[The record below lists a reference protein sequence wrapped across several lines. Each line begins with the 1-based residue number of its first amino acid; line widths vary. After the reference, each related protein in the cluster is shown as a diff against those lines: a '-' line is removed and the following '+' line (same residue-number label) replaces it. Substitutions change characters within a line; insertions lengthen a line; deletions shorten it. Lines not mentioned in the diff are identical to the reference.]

1 MRFDYSQELED
12 YRAELRAFIARHGPG
27 ARKHVG
33 VRAPEPEQ
41 VPALRA
47 WVARLYGAGYL
58 GQTWPAEYGGR
69 PGATIEHTFIV
80 AEEIA
85 RARTWGEIGAG
96 GLAAGAILAFG
107 SERQRQRYLP
117 RIRSGEDLWCQLFSE
132 PGAGSDLA
140 SLKTRAVLVKG
151 GGPGGTGGGSP
162 PCEEGAGGD
171 HYVVNGQKV
180 WTTNGHHADLGYL
193 LARTNPDVA
202 KQAGITAFALDMRT
216 PGVDVRPLREITGT
230 NDFNE
235 VFLDD
240 VRIPADQVIGE
251 VDNGWRVANASL
263 GHERSG
269 VGARAVELYAQLDD
283 LVELARRTTTAAGLP
298 AIADGATRQRI
309 GQLAALAHVTDVM
322 SKSVQS
328 RIANGTEDAA
338 DGPLAKVFYSEVNL
352 AMTEF
357 GVALQGVGG
366 LAVEGDGRAY
376 ADGWWQDAFL
386 YARAYTIAGGANEVL
401 KTVVAERALGLP
413 RDKR

>member
-1 MRFDYSQELED
+1 MRFDSSNDLED
-12 YRAELRAFIARHGPG
+12 YRAEVRAFIAEHGPG
-27 ARKHVG
+27 PRKHVG
-33 VRAPEPEQ
+33 VRAPEPGQ

-47 WVARLYGAGYL
+47 WVARLYAAGYL
-58 GQTWPAEYGGR
+58 GQTWPVQYGGR
-69 PGATIEHTFIV
+69 PGATVEHTFIV

-96 GLAAGAILAFG
+96 ALAAGAILAFG
-107 SERQRQRYLP
+107 SEQQRQRYLP
-117 RIRSGEDLWCQLFSE
+117 RIRSGADLWCQLFSE

-151 GGPGGTGGGSP
+151 
-162 PCEEGAGGD
+162 EGEAGGD

-216 PGVDVRPLREITGT
+216 PGVEVRPLREITGT

-235 VFLDD
+235 VFLDN
-240 VRIPADQVIGE
+240 VRVAADCVIGE
-251 VDNGWRVANASL
+251 VGGGWRVANASL

-269 VGARAVELYAQLDD
+269 VGARAVELHSQLDD
-283 LVELARRTTTAAGLP
+283 LVALARRSAAGGQP
-298 AIADGATRQRI
+298 AIADSATRQRL
-309 GQLAALAHVTDVM
+309 GRLAALAHVTDVM
-322 SKSVQS
+322 SKAVQS

-366 LAVEGDGRAY
+366 MAVEGDPQAY